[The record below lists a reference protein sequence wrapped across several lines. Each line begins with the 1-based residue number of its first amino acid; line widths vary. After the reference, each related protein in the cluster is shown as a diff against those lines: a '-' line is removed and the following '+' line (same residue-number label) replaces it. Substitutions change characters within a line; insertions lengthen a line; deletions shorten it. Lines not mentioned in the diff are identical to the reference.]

1 MLSSMSLWDS
11 VAGLTVK
18 VDGYRLQ
25 RRESATPGGWTRVT
39 TTVAVEGDGV
49 TGEGEDVT
57 YKAEDHDHVPDELM
71 LAGTWSL
78 EDLSRHLD
86 EQELWAGD
94 PDDHTGQDHRR
105 WGFESAILDLALRQ
119 NEVGLGE
126 ALGRQE
132 LPVRFVV
139 STRAAPERWLE
150 VAPGLEFKLDAEK
163 DWDRPLL
170 GRLREL
176 DRVRVVD
183 LKAYYRGTVVDLA
196 PDPELYRAVVE
207 ELPDVVIEDP
217 WLEDGLREAL
227 AGAEDR
233 LSFDAPVHSLSDLD
247 DLPLEPHWLNI
258 KPSRFGT
265 VRELLET
272 IEACEERGI
281 KLYGGGQYELGPG
294 RLQIQRLASV
304 FYPEGPNDVA
314 PSVYN
319 EGEPREG
326 LPQSPLPAPEGIGF

>member
-1 MLSSMSLWDS
+1 MSLWDS
-11 VAGLTVK
+11 VAGLEVR
-18 VDGYRLQ
+18 VDGYALE
-25 RRESATPGGWTRVT
+25 RRESQTPSGWTRVT
-39 TTVAVEGDGV
+39 TTVVVEGEGA
-49 TGEGEDVT
+49 TGQGEDVN
-57 YKAEDHDHVPDELM
+57 YGADDHDHVPGGLM

-78 EDLSRHLD
+78 DDVSRRLD
-86 EQELWAGD
+86 ELELWDGD
-94 PDDHTGQDHRR
+94 PENHTGQDHRR
-105 WGFESAILDLALRQ
+105 WAFESALFDLALRQ
-119 NEVGLGE
+119 NELSLGK

-139 STRAAPERWLE
+139 STRAAPDRWLE
-150 VAPGLEFKLDAEK
+150 VEPRLEFKLDAET

-170 GRLREL
+170 QRLRGL

-183 LKAYYRGTVVDLA
+183 LKAYYRGTSVDLA
-196 PDPELYRAVVE
+196 PDPDLYRAIVE
-207 ELPDVVIEDP
+207 ELPDVIIEDA

-233 LSFDAPVHSLSDLD
+233 LSFDAPVHSLADLD
-247 DLPLEPHWLNI
+247 GLQLQPHWLNI

-265 VRELLET
+265 VRGLLET

-281 KLYGGGQYELGPG
+281 HMYGGGQYELGPG
-294 RLQIQRLASV
+294 RPQIQRLAGV

-326 LPQSPLPAPEGIGF
+326 LPQSPLPALERPGFS

>member
-1 MLSSMSLWDS
+1 MALWEA

-18 VDGYRLQ
+18 VDHYTLE

-39 TTVAVEGDGV
+39 TTVVAEGEGA
-49 TGEGEDVT
+49 TGQGEDVT
-57 YKAEDHDHVPDELM
+57 YEAEMHDGVPAELM
-71 LAGTWSL
+71 LAGTWTV
-78 EDLSRHLD
+78 EDLSHHLD
-86 EQELWAGD
+86 EFEELADGY
-94 PDDHTGQDHRR
+94 RR
-105 WGFESAILDLALRQ
+105 WAFESALLDLALRQ
-119 NEVGLGE
+119 NELGFGE

-139 STRAAPERWLE
+139 STRADPERWLA

-170 GRLREL
+170 RRLREL

-183 LKAYYRGTVVDLA
+183 LKAYYRGTVVDLV
-196 PDPELYRAVVE
+196 PDPELYRAIVE
-207 ELPDVVIEDP
+207 ELPDVVIEDA

-233 LSFDAPVHSLSDLD
+233 LSFDAPVHSLGDLD
-247 DLPLEPHWLNI
+247 GLPLEPLWLNI

-265 VRELLET
+265 WRGLLET

-281 KLYGGGQYELGPG
+281 RMYGGGQYELGSG
-294 RLQIQRLASV
+294 RPQIQRLASV
-304 FYPEGPNDVA
+304 FYPDGPNDVA

-319 EGEPREG
+319 EGEPRRG
-326 LPQSPLPAPEGIGF
+326 LPQSPLPPSEKPGLS

>member
-1 MLSSMSLWDS
+1 MSLWDE
-11 VAGLTVK
+11 VADLEIRI
-18 VDGYRLQ
+18 DGYSLQ
-25 RRESATPGGWTRVT
+25 RRESATPSGWTRVT
-39 TTVAVEGDGV
+39 TTIVLEGEGA

-57 YKAEDHDHVPDELM
+57 YDAESHRGVPDGLM

-78 EDLSRHLD
+78 EDLSHRLD
-86 EQELWAGD
+86 EFEELTEGY
-94 PDDHTGQDHRR
+94 RR
-105 WGFESAILDLALRQ
+105 WAFESAALDLGLRQ

-139 STRAAPERWLE
+139 STRAAPERWIEVSPDLE
-150 VAPGLEFKLDAEK
+150 LKLDAEK
-163 DWDRPLL
+163 DWDRELL
-170 GRLREL
+170 RRLRGL

-183 LKAYYRGTVVDLA
+183 LKAYYRGTVVDLE
-196 PDPELYRAVVE
+196 PDPELYRAIVE
-207 ELPDVVIEDP
+207 ELPDVVIEDA

-233 LSFDAPVHSLSDLD
+233 LSFDAPIHSLSDLD
-247 DLPLEPHWLNI
+247 ELPLEPHWLNI

-265 VRELLET
+265 VRALLET

-294 RLQIQRLASV
+294 RPQIQRLASV
-304 FYPEGPNDVA
+304 FYAEGPNDVA

-326 LPQSPLPAPEGIGF
+326 LPQSPLPAPEGPGF

>member
-1 MLSSMSLWDS
+1 MALWDS

-18 VDGYRLQ
+18 VDGYSLQ
-25 RRESATPGGWTRVT
+25 RRESSTPGGWTRVT
-39 TTVAVEGDGV
+39 TTVVIQGDGA

-57 YKAEDHDHVPDELM
+57 YSADDHEHVPEGLM

-78 EDLSRHLD
+78 EDLSHRLD
-86 EQELWAGD
+86 ELELWSGD

-119 NEVGLGE
+119 NELGLGE
-126 ALGRQE
+126 AVGRE
-132 LPVRFVV
+132 ERPVRFVV

-150 VAPGLEFKLDAEK
+150 VAPRLEFKLDAEK
-163 DWDRPLL
+163 DWDRALL
-170 GRLREL
+170 RRLREL

-196 PDPELYRAVVE
+196 PDPELYRAIAE
-207 ELPDVVIEDP
+207 ELPDVIVEDP

-247 DLPLEPHWLNI
+247 GLPLEPRWLNI

-265 VRELLET
+265 VRGLLET
-272 IEACEERGI
+272 IDACEERGI
-281 KLYGGGQYELGPG
+281 QLYGGGQYELGPG
-294 RLQIQRLASV
+294 RLHIQRLASV
-304 FYPEGPNDVA
+304 FYPDGPNDVA

-326 LPQSPLPAPEGIGF
+326 LPQSPLPPPDGPGLS

>member
-1 MLSSMSLWDS
+1 MALWDS
-11 VAGLTVK
+11 VAGLTVR
-18 VDGYRLQ
+18 VDGYALQ
-25 RRESATPGGWTRVT
+25 RRESATPSGWTRVA
-39 TTVAVEGDGV
+39 TTVALQGAGE

-57 YKAEDHDHVPDELM
+57 YEAESHDGVPDDLM
-71 LAGTWSL
+71 LAGTWSF
-78 EDLSRHLD
+78 EDLSLHLD
-86 EQELWAGD
+86 EFADLAEGY
-94 PDDHTGQDHRR
+94 RR
-105 WGFESAILDLALRQ
+105 WAFESAILDLALRQ
-119 NEVGLGE
+119 NELGLGA
-126 ALGRQE
+126 ALGRREQ
-132 LPVRFVV
+132 PVRFVV

-170 GRLREL
+170 RRLREL

-183 LKAYYRGTVVDLA
+183 LKAYYRGTSVDLA

-207 ELPDVVIEDP
+207 ELPDAIIEDA
-217 WLEDGLREAL
+217 WLEDGLRETL

-233 LSFDAPVHSLSDLD
+233 LSFDAPVHSLDDLD
-247 DLPLEPHWLNI
+247 GLPLEPRWLNV

-265 VRELLET
+265 VRGLLET

-281 KLYGGGQYELGPG
+281 RMYGGGQYELGPG
-294 RLQIQRLASV
+294 RPQIQRLASV
-304 FYPEGPNDVA
+304 FYPDGPNDVA

-326 LPQSPLPAPEGIGF
+326 LPQSPLPAPAGPGF

>member
-1 MLSSMSLWDS
+1 MSLWDS
-11 VAGLTVK
+11 VAGLEAK
-18 VDGYRLQ
+18 VDGYKLE
-25 RRESATPGGWTRVT
+25 RRESQTPSGWTRIT
-39 TTVAVEGDGV
+39 TTVVLEGDGS
-49 TGEGEDVT
+49 TGQGEDVT
-57 YKAEDHDHVPDELM
+57 YDAAAHDGVPAELM

-78 EDLSRHLD
+78 EEFSRRLD
-86 EQELWAGD
+86 EFEELAEGY
-94 PDDHTGQDHRR
+94 RR
-105 WGFESAILDLALRQ
+105 WAFESAVLDLALRQ
-119 NEVGLGE
+119 NELGLGR

-139 STRAAPERWLE
+139 STRAEPDRWLAVE
-150 VAPGLEFKLDAEK
+150 PQLEFKLDAET
-163 DWDRPLL
+163 DWDRALMQ
-170 GRLREL
+170 RLREL

-183 LKAYYRGTVVDLA
+183 LKAYYRGTSVDLA
-196 PDPELYRAVVE
+196 PDPDLYRAIVE
-207 ELPDVVIEDP
+207 ELPDVIVEDA

-233 LSFDAPVHSLSDLD
+233 LSFDAPVHSLADLD
-247 DLPLEPHWLNI
+247 GLPLEPHWLNI

-265 VRELLET
+265 VRGLFET

-294 RLQIQRLASV
+294 RPQIQRLASV

-314 PSVYN
+314 PSAYN

-326 LPQSPLPAPEGIGF
+326 LPQSPLPAREDPGF